1 MRLSKSFM
9 VEPEIND
16 YVDAIKGARSASER
30 VNEMQILYDQ
40 HLQKCIKINDF
51 NCLWN
56 EHL

>member
-1 MRLSKSFM
+1 M